1 MTKGD
6 IMTDTTKPTRRMRE
20 LLGAEGIIVSPGV
33 YDGYSV
39 RMVEKMGFQTACTTG
54 AGLSNSRL
62 GVPDVGIMGLTD
74 NLDACRMI
82 ARSVSILFG

>member
-1 MTKGD
+1 MAQPALPAWHLQKQ
-6 IMTDTTKPTRRMRE
+6 P
-20 LLGAEGIIVSPGV
+20 LLRAQDGIIVSPGV

-39 RMVEKMGFQTACTTG
+39 RMVEKMGFETACTTG

-62 GVPDVGIMGLTD
+62 GVPDVGLMGLTD

-82 ARSVSILFG
+82 APGSMRARAPT